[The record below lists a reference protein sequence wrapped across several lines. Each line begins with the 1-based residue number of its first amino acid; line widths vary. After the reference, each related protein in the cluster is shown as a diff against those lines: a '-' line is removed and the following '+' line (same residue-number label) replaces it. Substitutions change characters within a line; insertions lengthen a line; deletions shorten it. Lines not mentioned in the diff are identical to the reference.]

1 MTEMLKTRFAVLLG
15 SLGEHR
21 AKFWQRIS
29 RGQAELVAL
38 RNRNQEENIQGS
50 VAQVEEEMEA
60 AYAAGLSAVFG
71 RMAVDNALTLLCG
84 LMPARMNCV
93 YNTEDDLRSL
103 ERRIEVVARTYGIAS
118 DVVALLWLKFAEN
131 ELHRA
136 VQYLEQSSG
145 VVR

>member
-1 MTEMLKTRFAVLLG
+1 MTEMLNTRFAVLLG

-21 AKFWQRIS
+21 AKFRQRIS

-50 VAQVEEEMEA
+50 VAQVEEEIEA
-60 AYAAGLSAVFG
+60 AYAACLSAVFG

-84 LMPARMNCV
+84 LMPVRMNCV
-93 YNTEDDLRSL
+93 YNAEDDLRSL